1 MERQGYSLGID
12 SSTQGTTAVLMNLST
27 ASVAAEA
34 RVRYRDD
41 PRLSGFGLMEGQPLL
56 PPREEGE
63 ADQPALLFLAA
74 LEAALSDL
82 PRGLLSSV
90 GSIAVSAQQH
100 GQVWLGAGAEAA
112 FAGLRAAGAGL
123 PGSPGLAE
131 RFAPALASGRAPIWM
146 SSNTEKEAAE
156 LRDAAGG
163 SEAMTRLSGSDSPL
177 RFSGAVLRHKALKE
191 PGIYAACGRI
201 HLISSFLAAVLSGN
215 PEAPIDWGNGAGMS
229 LMDWKDR
236 RWSSVLLDAATRG
249 LPGGTEGLRSRLPAL
264 ASPLDT
270 VGTIAPYFA
279 ERFGIPRAA
288 LVIAGSGDNPQT
300 KVLAAGSLLSLGTSF
315 VLMAAGDRPHEGANA
330 MYDGLGRPFLFGCRT
345 NGALT
350 WEAVRLA
357 HGLGADDFRACE
369 KALTATPQ
377 GAVLRILQR
386 ERESFPASPSL
397 DLGARG
403 GFDED
408 YAGAVDSSLG
418 LVWLGSAGFAGA
430 SGSAGGAGFAG
441 GSGTVGGERREIVVT
456 GGAASSDG
464 VMRRIAAIWGRP
476 AVRIEEAGA
485 AAGAA
490 VAAATALVP
499 PEGREAYAERV
510 AALVGRRG
518 PRIEPSPSALAAY
531 HGADGY
537 LARLAREA
545 ERLGISGIAPP

>member
-27 ASVAAEA
+27 NSVAAEA
-34 RVRYRDD
+34 RIRYRDD
-41 PRLSGFGLMEGQPLL
+41 PRLSGYGLMEGQPLL

-90 GSIAVSAQQH
+90 CSIAVSAQQH
-100 GQVWLGAGAEAA
+100 GQVWLGGTARAA
-112 FAGLRAAGAGL
+112 FAGLGLAGAGR
-123 PGSPGLAE
+123 PGAPGLAE
-131 RFAPALASGRAPIWM
+131 RFAPALASERAPIWM
-146 SSNTEKEAAE
+146 TSDTGCEAAE
-156 LRDAAGG
+156 LREAAGG
-163 SEAMTRLSGSDSPL
+163 KRAMTELSGSDSPL

-191 PGIYAACGRI
+191 PAAYAACGRI

-215 PEAPIDWGNGAGMS
+215 PDAPIDWGNGAGMS
-229 LMDWKDR
+229 LMDWKGR
-236 RWSSVLLDAATRG
+236 RWSPTLLEAAARG
-249 LPGGTEGLRSRLPAL
+249 LPGGSEGLRARLPDL
-264 ASPLDT
+264 ASPLET
-270 VGTIAPYFA
+270 VGTIAPYFS

-300 KVLAAGSLLSLGTSF
+300 KVLAGGSLLSLGTSF
-315 VLMAAGDRPHEGANA
+315 VLMAEGDRPHASANA

-345 NGALT
+345 NGALS
-350 WEAVRLA
+350 WESVRLA

-369 KALTATPQ
+369 KALTAIPQ
-377 GAVLRILQR
+377 GSILRILQR
-386 ERESFPASPSL
+386 EPESFPASPPL
-397 DLGARG
+397 DLGARE

-408 YAGAVDSSLG
+408 YAGAVDSALG
-418 LVWLGSAGFAGA
+418 LVWLGSAGFTAP
-430 SGSAGGAGFAG
+430 AGGPTG
-441 GSGTVGGERREIVVT
+441 GPTGGPATDESGRREITVT

-499 PEGREAYAERV
+499 PEDRQAYAEHV
-510 AALVGRRG
+510 AAIVGRRG
-518 PRIEPSPSALAAY
+518 PRIEPAPSALAAY
-531 HGADGY
+531 HGSDGY
-537 LARLAREA
+537 LVRLAREA
-545 ERLGISGIAPP
+545 ARLGIVGTGSP

>member
-27 ASVAAEA
+27 NSVAAEA
-34 RVRYRDD
+34 KVRYRDD
-41 PRLSGFGLMEGQPLL
+41 PRLSGHGLMEGQPLL
-56 PPREEGE
+56 WPREEGE

-82 PRGLLSSV
+82 PGGLLSSV
-90 GSIAVSAQQH
+90 RSIAVSAQQH
-100 GQVWLGAGAEAA
+100 GQVWLGGAAKAA
-112 FAGLRAAGAGL
+112 FAGLGSAGAGL

-131 RFAPALASGRAPIWM
+131 RFAPALASERAPIWM
-146 SSNTEKEAAE
+146 SSDTEKEAAE

-163 SEAMTRLSGSDSPL
+163 AEAMTELSGSDSPL

-191 PGIYAACGRI
+191 PEAYAACDRI

-215 PEAPIDWGNGAGMS
+215 PDAPIDWGNGAGMS
-229 LMDWKDR
+229 LMDWRGR
-236 RWSSVLLDAATRG
+236 RWSATLLDAAARG

-264 ASPLDT
+264 ASPLEG
-270 VGTIAPYFA
+270 VGTIAPYFS
-279 ERFGIPRAA
+279 ERFGLPRDA

-315 VLMAAGDRPHEGANA
+315 VLMAEGDRPHEGANA

-345 NGALT
+345 NGALS

-357 HGLGADDFRACE
+357 HGLGADDFMACE
-369 KALTATPQ
+369 KALTAVPQ
-377 GAVLRILQR
+377 GSVLRILQR
-386 ERESFPASPSL
+386 ERESFPVSPPL
-397 DLGARG
+397 DLGARE

-408 YAGAVDSSLG
+408 YAGAVDSALG
-418 LVWLGSAGFAGA
+418 LVRLGSAGFAPAPA
-430 SGSAGGAGFAG
+430 SAASRGGPGAGGG
-441 GSGTVGGERREIVVT
+441 REIAVT

-499 PEGREAYAERV
+499 AGERLAYAEQA

-545 ERLGISGIAPP
+545 ARLGIEGLGAS

>member
-27 ASVAAEA
+27 DSVAAEA

-41 PRLSGFGLMEGQPLL
+41 PRLSGYGLMKGQPLL

-90 GSIAVSAQQH
+90 CSIAVSAQQH
-100 GQVWLGAGAEAA
+100 GQVWLGGDAQAA
-112 FAGLRAAGAGL
+112 FAGLRLAGAG
-123 PGSPGLAE
+123 GHGAPGLAE

-146 SSNTEKEAAE
+146 TSDTGREADE
-156 LRDAAGG
+156 LRDAVGG
-163 SEAMTRLSGSDSPL
+163 PEAMTGLSGSDSPL

-191 PGIYAACGRI
+191 PGAYAACSRI

-229 LMDWKDR
+229 LMDWEGR
-236 RWSSVLLDAATRG
+236 RWSVALLDAAARG
-249 LPGGTEGLRSRLPAL
+249 LPGGAEGLRSRLPAL
-264 ASPLDT
+264 ASPLER
-270 VGTIAPYFA
+270 VGTIARYFT
-279 ERFGIPRAA
+279 ERFDIPPTA
-288 LVIAGSGDNPQT
+288 LVVAGSGDNPQT

-315 VLMAAGDRPHEGANA
+315 VLMAEGDRPHEGANA

-345 NGALT
+345 NGALS

-377 GAVLRILQR
+377 GSVLRILQR
-386 ERESFPASPSL
+386 ERESFPASPPL
-397 DLGARG
+397 DFGAMS

-408 YAGAVDSSLG
+408 YSGVVDSSLG
-418 LVWLGSAGFAGA
+418 LVWLGSARFADAAGA
-430 SGSAGGAGFAG
+430 AGIPGRDG
-441 GSGTVGGERREIVVT
+441 GDRREIAVT

-490 VAAATALVP
+490 VAAAAALVP
-499 PEGREAYAERV
+499 AEGRLAYAERA

-518 PRIEPSPSALAAY
+518 PRIEPAATALAAY

-545 ERLGISGIAPP
+545 SRLGIQGISAS